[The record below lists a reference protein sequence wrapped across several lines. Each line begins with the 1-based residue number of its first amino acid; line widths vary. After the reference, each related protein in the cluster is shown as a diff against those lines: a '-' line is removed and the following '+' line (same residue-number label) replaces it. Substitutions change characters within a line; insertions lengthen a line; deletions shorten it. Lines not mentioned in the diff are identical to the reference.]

1 MRPALAAASA
11 IGARSVV
18 PAREPVSP
26 VAATGG
32 SGAGTGTGAGA
43 GVTSLAAGEL
53 GVSGASMMI
62 GEDGAETVTPA
73 VDAAAEAAAACSTAA
88 ASRRPENC
96 QAASAATTTNA
107 PPPATTSQ
115 DFEPPRRPAPVAA
128 EAASGAGR
136 DAGGKVTGGRL
147 FGPDGPGGSVAG
159 RDAAQDAGC
168 EAAPSRPWSGAGRD
182 DAPSPR

>member
-1 MRPALAAASA
+1 MRPALAAGSA
-11 IGARSVV
+11 IGARSAL
-18 PAREPVSP
+18 PARAPVSP
-26 VAATGG
+26 VVATGG
-32 SGAGTGTGAGA
+32 SGAGTGTGA

-62 GEDGAETVTPA
+62 GEVGAATVTPA

-96 QAASAATTTNA
+96 QAARAATTTNA

-115 DFEPPRRPAPVAA
+115 DFEPLRRPAPVAA
-128 EAASGAGR
+128 AANGTGR
-136 DAGGKVTGGRL
+136 DVGGKVTGGRL